1 MSGGAVTSGR
11 RKRAESRYAE
21 QAARLGPKLRELRL
35 KRGYTQQQLATSAE
49 IELSTLRKME
59 TAAVVEPGYF
69 TILSLLKALG
79 ARVEDLM
86 V

>member
-1 MSGGAVTSGR
+1 MTSGR
-11 RKRAESRYAE
+11 RKRAESRYVE

-35 KRGYTQQQLATSAE
+35 ERGYTQQQLATSAE
-49 IELSTLRKME
+49 IALSTLRKIE